1 MKAIIDGMIVLPD
14 SIVGGHILLYEDGKI
29 LDIVPRKGFRL
40 GHCTE
45 LIDANGGFVVPGF
58 INEHIHGCA
67 GADVM
72 GETPEALQTLQ
83 QALPATGVTAF
94 VATTMTYDRPRLER
108 ALERIRAARGKGS
121 GARILGAH
129 LEGPFISPAYKGA
142 QADTH
147 IVRPDFSWLRPYA
160 DTICIITLAP
170 EEIVHKTFLKECHD
184 AGILVSLGH
193 SAATYEDVQDAM
205 AKSGVYHVTHLY
217 NAMTPFHHRQPGLV
231 GAALLDRRAHC
242 ELICDNLHVHPAAQQ
257 LAWRMKGRDGLII
270 VTDSLR
276 ACLQGDGPSELGG
289 QQVLVQNGEAR
300 LVDGTLAGSVA
311 TMNESLLHF
320 MVNTGASLPDTI
332 ALATVNPAKDL
343 GVYDRLGSLEKGK
356 EADIVILDSDDFHV
370 KQTVIHGDLVYNEET
385 K

>member
-1 MKAIIDGMIVLPD
+1 M
-14 SIVGGHILLYEDGKI
+14 
-29 LDIVPRKGFRL
+29 
-40 GHCTE
+40 
-45 LIDANGGFVVPGF
+45 
-58 INEHIHGCA
+58 
-67 GADVM
+67 
-72 GETPEALQTLQ
+72 
-83 QALPATGVTAF
+83 
-94 VATTMTYDRPRLER
+94 
-108 ALERIRAARGKGS
+108 
-121 GARILGAH
+121 
-129 LEGPFISPAYKGA
+129 
-142 QADTH
+142 TH
-147 IVRPDFSWLRPYA
+147 IFN
-160 DTICIITLAP
+160 
-170 EEIVHKTFLKECHD
+170 
-184 AGILVSLGH
+184 G
-193 SAATYEDVQDAM
+193 
-205 AKSGVYHVTHLY
+205 
-217 NAMTPFHHRQPGLV
+217 MTPFHHRQPGLV